1 MKKIQERIDEINIQF
16 LKIEG
21 NSADLKTLMLKK
33 VLKIGEEYG
42 ELCDAMLSEIGS
54 QRKSK
59 LKAYDSQ
66 DFKDEFADVIITAL
80 TLARYM
86 DMDLESL
93 VNKKLDKIE
102 DRLKSDY

>member
-1 MKKIQERIDEINIQF
+1 MQNIQD
-16 LKIEG
+16 KIDAINEKFKQIE
-21 NSADLKTLMLKK
+21 DETELKTLMLKK

-59 LKAYDSQ
+59 LNSYDSQ
-66 DFKDEFADVIITAL
+66 DFKEELADVIVTAL

-86 DMDLESL
+86 DLDLKELIMS
-93 VNKKLDKIE
+93 KLNKIE
-102 DRLKSDY
+102 KRFETEY